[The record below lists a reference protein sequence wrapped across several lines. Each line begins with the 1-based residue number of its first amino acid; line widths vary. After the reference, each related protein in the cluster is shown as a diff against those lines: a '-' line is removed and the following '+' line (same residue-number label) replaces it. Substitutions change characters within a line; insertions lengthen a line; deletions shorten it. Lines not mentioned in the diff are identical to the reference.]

1 MTDARPVLTVEN
13 LSLAYGRLLAVENA
27 SFSMNEA
34 ECVCLIGRNGSG
46 KSTLM
51 KGILGLHRPV
61 SGRVTLHV
69 GRRGTAFMPQ
79 CQPGESDFP
88 ASVWEVAL
96 SGCQGT
102 RGFSPSYSEHDREE
116 ARRALAVMGV
126 ADLSGK
132 RIGELS
138 GGQRQR
144 VLLARALCRDPRFLL
159 LDEPYSGLDPES
171 AGQLTHLIE
180 TLRRE
185 RGMAILMTSH
195 DLGAVAANASRI
207 LVMDGKIIFDGT
219 VQSWLDRFGKGIVTG
234 GGQ

>member
-1 MTDARPVLTVEN
+1 
-13 LSLAYGRLLAVENA
+13 
-27 SFSMNEA
+27 
-34 ECVCLIGRNGSG
+34 
-46 KSTLM
+46 
-51 KGILGLHRPV
+51 
-61 SGRVTLHV
+61 
-69 GRRGTAFMPQ
+69 
-79 CQPGESDFP
+79 
-88 ASVWEVAL
+88 
-96 SGCQGT
+96 
-102 RGFSPSYSEHDREE
+102 
-116 ARRALAVMGV
+116 MGV
-126 ADLSGK
+126 ADLAGK

-171 AGQLTHLIE
+171 AGQLTRLIE